1 MNTCFL
7 CEYNRDR
14 QVRAM
19 FDKIFRRIRVR
30 KKKEKE
36 KKKNRIVTL
45 FNVINYRD
53 SGDCSVK
60 K

>member
-1 MNTCFL
+1 MNIIVI
-7 CEYNRDR
+7 DR
-14 QVRAM
+14 YEVCSIKYFGESEPEKKRE
-19 FDKIFRRIRVR
+19 KR
-30 KKKEKE
+30 KG
-36 KKKNRIVTL
+36 KKNRIVTL